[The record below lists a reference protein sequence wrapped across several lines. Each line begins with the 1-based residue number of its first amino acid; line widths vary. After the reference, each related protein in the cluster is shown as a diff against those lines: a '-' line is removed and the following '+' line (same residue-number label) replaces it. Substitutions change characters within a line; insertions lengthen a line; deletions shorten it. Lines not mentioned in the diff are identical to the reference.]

1 MADGIENLT
10 ERVQRVEE
18 QVVHLTGR
26 VQVVEEK
33 VDQLSTSMDH
43 RFDAVDAAF
52 VEQRRYIEF
61 AYARLDAKI
70 DSGLSRLDAK
80 IDRLDAKIDRLD
92 AKVDRLDA
100 KMDTG
105 FERIDLK
112 LDRLVDTRRPR
123 RIRKPRR

>member
-1 MADGIENLT
+1 MADGIEHLT
-10 ERVQRVEE
+10 ERVQSVEE

-52 VEQRRYIEF
+52 VEQRQYIEF
-61 AYARLDAKI
+61 AYA
-70 DSGLSRLDAK
+70 RLDAK